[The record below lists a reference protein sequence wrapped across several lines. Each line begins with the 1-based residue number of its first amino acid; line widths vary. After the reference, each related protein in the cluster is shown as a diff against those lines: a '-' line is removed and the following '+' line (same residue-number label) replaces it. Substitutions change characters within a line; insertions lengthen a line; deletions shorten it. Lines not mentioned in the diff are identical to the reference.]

1 MSEAFATMGTT
12 LKLDDIEVTGI
23 QSIGDPQTAAS
34 AIDVTTLKDNHL
46 VSIPGLRQDSAIAV
60 VVFKDKTAGGGNYE
74 QVKALDDGDDHIAL
88 LTFADG
94 STLQFP
100 ARVSVTLNGTAIA
113 AAQQFTITL
122 FKSGDDTY
130 TPAPSAGV

>member
-1 MSEAFATMGTT
+1 MSEASATIGT
-12 LKLDDIEVTGI
+12 KLTIDDTEITGI

-46 VSIPGLRQDSAIAV
+46 VSIPGLRQDAAIAV
-60 VVFKDKTAGGGNYE
+60 VCFKDKTAGGGNYE
-74 QVKALDDGDDHIAL
+74 DAKALEDGNDHDVVI
-88 LTFADG
+88 TFADT
-94 STLQFP
+94 SSLSFP
-100 ARVSVTLNGTAIA
+100 ARVSVTLNGSAIA

-130 TPAPSAGV
+130 TAVPKP